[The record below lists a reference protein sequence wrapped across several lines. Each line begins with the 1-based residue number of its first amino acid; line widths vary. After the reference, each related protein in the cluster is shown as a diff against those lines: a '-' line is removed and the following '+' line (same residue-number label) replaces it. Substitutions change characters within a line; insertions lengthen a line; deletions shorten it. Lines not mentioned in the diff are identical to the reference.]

1 MPTTKEVLQQGRY
14 RVENEIAANDE
25 IMSLFEAVDTV
36 RESPVIL
43 ASFALDTAGSTPA
56 AQEILRLAFANQ
68 ANALTEINHDS
79 LVHVYDSFSEDGR
92 HHLILE
98 AIAGDD
104 LATLLDRNK
113 NPFPISDSMN
123 WADQLLDALNYLHSF
138 KPAVIHGNI
147 SPRHIILDS
156 AGRVRLSGYMLPGG
170 SVVTTLP
177 ANGQAGTELNYSPIE
192 TIWQGLDS
200 ASQKVITNAY
210 DERSEWILKEPA
222 DARTDIYS
230 LGATLYH
237 LATAQKPCDALERSI
252 ELLEGRPD
260 PLKAPSAL
268 DARIPKEISDV
279 LMKALEVRRENRF
292 DTAFIMRQ
300 VLRTALSRVREREAQ
315 QPAAYTVPGSADS
328 DHSRADTAQLS
339 ETELMREKLREAEEQ
354 RQLAEQRAAEAE
366 RLLREQTASF
376 SLPTVISNIDS
387 EEDLLGLI
395 ENSVPPVSELP
406 AVMPAESHHAPVA
419 VELGTDEQ
427 EDAGEDELF
436 PVVEAPPPP
445 MEEEPVVSEAEPE
458 QEIEEPVV
466 SEAEPE
472 QEIEEPAQEPAAPL
486 EPIIAVTVEPD
497 DEAEAPEP
505 SPPAE
510 KRTWLVEPKVFS
522 EPEPH
527 VSAPPVFTEGYTP
540 VEPASSKR
548 VPIIAAAAGLV
559 VFGGIGLW
567 LLMPSSAPST
577 ASDPVPTSAVTNVEP
592 PVQPVPVE
600 QQPQNS
606 FAGEQPADSVE
617 ETAAANAAPKPE
629 PAKVSA
635 TPKPKKPTPEPAKAP
650 AQKKVTADDLIND
663 N

>member
-36 RESPVIL
+36 RETPVIL
-43 ASFALDTAGSTPA
+43 ASFALDTAGSTPS
-56 AQEILRLAFANQ
+56 AQEILRLAFASQ
-68 ANALTEINHDS
+68 AKTLTEINHDS
-79 LVHVYDSFSEDGR
+79 LVHVFDSFSEDGR
-92 HHLILE
+92 HCLILE

-104 LATLLDRNK
+104 LATLLERNK

-147 SPRHIILDS
+147 SPRHILLDS

-177 ANGQAGTELNYSPIE
+177 ADGQAGTQLNYSPIE

-260 PLKAPSAL
+260 PLKAPSAI
-268 DARIPKEISDV
+268 DARIPKEISEV

-300 VLRTALSRVREREAQ
+300 VLRTAQSRVREREAQ
-315 QPAAYTVPGSADS
+315 QPATHSAPAS
-328 DHSRADTAQLS
+328 AATEHSRIEAERRS
-339 ETELMREKLREAEEQ
+339 ETELMREMLREAEEQ

-376 SLPTVISNIDS
+376 SLSTVVSNIDS
-387 EEDLLGLI
+387 EDDLLGLI

-406 AVMPAESHHAPVA
+406 EVQPAESHHAPVA

-427 EDAGEDELF
+427 EDAIGDELF
-436 PVVEAPPPP
+436 PVVEAPTPPI
-445 MEEEPVVSEAEPE
+445 EEEPPSPAAEPE
-458 QEIEEPVV
+458 QEIEQPPQALSAPVEPDV
-466 SEAEPE
+466 
-472 QEIEEPAQEPAAPL
+472 
-486 EPIIAVTVEPD
+486 AVGVEPD
-497 DEAEAPEP
+497 DEAEAPDP
-505 SPPAE
+505 GPPIEDRIWIA
-510 KRTWLVEPKVFS
+510 
-522 EPEPH
+522 EPEAVSASATH
-527 VSAPPVFTEGYTP
+527 VSDAPPFTDSYVP

-548 VPIIAAAAGLV
+548 VPIIAGAAGLV

-567 LLMPSSAPST
+567 LLMPSSTSPS
-577 ASDPVPTSAVTNVEP
+577 AAADPVPASAVTNVEP
-592 PVQPVPVE
+592 AVQTAPVE
-600 QQPQNS
+600 QQPENS
-606 FAGEQPADSVE
+606 FATEPSPNPVE
-617 ETAAANAAPKPE
+617 ETAAAAEAAPKPE
-629 PAKVSA
+629 SAKASA
-635 TPKPKKPTPEPAKAP
+635 TPKPKKPTSEPAKAP